1 MKTTSVSL
9 LAAVLVTALSPA
21 LAQQAGRPVRPRTP
35 PPQPPGQPQTASI
48 ELRSNVKLSLE
59 GNLFGMV
66 PTDFS
71 ITSGGSSFSTDLP
84 VKMDADTP
92 IIGTCSGTLIP
103 GSAWTV
109 QISLSARIPMQLGNP
124 GNVQFRDFNFNT
136 SVRIA
141 PGKKVVL
148 WEKGDQKLVLGL
160 EELPE

>member
-1 MKTTSVSL
+1 MKTVPVSL
-9 LAAVLVTALSPA
+9 LAAVLATALSPA
-21 LAQQAGRPVRPRTP
+21 QEIVRPPRP
-35 PPQPPGQPQTASI
+35 RVDPPQQPGQPQAESLA
-48 ELRSNVKLSLE
+48 LRSNVKLSLE

-71 ITSGGSSFSTDLP
+71 ITSGGPNFSTDLP

-103 GSAWTV
+103 GAAWTV
-109 QISLSARIPMQLGNP
+109 QIALSARIPMQLGNP
-124 GNVQFRDFNFNT
+124 GNIQFRDFNFNT
-136 SVRIA
+136 TVRIA

-160 EELPE
+160 EEVPE